1 MSAKEITATTFGLR
15 WNLPLLGAGLRLGG
29 RMVGLSVR
37 RLLRRIRMG
46 TLTVE
51 FPDGSRQTFRGDLDA
66 APEAVLRINDY
77 AALTRLFLKGD
88 TGFAES
94 YMDGHWDTPDLVGF
108 MTLVKHNEDH
118 WRRQLDGSTVSR
130 AFNRVFHRLRD
141 NHRRGSRRNI
151 EYHYD
156 LGNDFYAAWLD
167 ETMTYS
173 SAMFRTPGI
182 SPPQPS
188 PQVGREQ
195 TSPSPIHGGGRQG
208 ETHPAAT
215 PVSSPTRGGGREGE
229 THPAT
234 TPNLAT
240 AISSPTR
247 GGGREG
253 ETHPAATPNLATAQ
267 YRKYARIAAL
277 AGIDSASDV
286 LEVGCG
292 WGGFLEHTVA
302 TTGCRA
308 TGITLSREQLAYA
321 GERLARAGVE
331 ERGQVRLQ
339 DYRDV
344 TGSYD
349 AVVSIEMLEAVGEAH
364 WPDYFRTLH
373 GRLKPGAPAVVQVIT
388 IDDKVFESYR
398 RRPDFIQRYI
408 FPGGMLPSPGRLRQ
422 ESRRAG
428 LELEHVETFGADYA
442 ATLALWRERFQE
454 AWPRLRE
461 MGYGE
466 RFRRL
471 WEYYLCYC
479 ETGFRDGV
487 IDVGIYRFR
496 RPLQG

>member
-1 MSAKEITATTFGLR
+1 MSAKEITATAFGLP
-15 WNLPLLGAGLRLGG
+15 WNVPLVGAGLRLGG
-29 RMVGLSVR
+29 RMVGLSLSGLALR
-37 RLLRRIRMG
+37 RLLKRIRMG

-130 AFNRVFHRLRD
+130 AFNRLFHRLRD

-156 LGNDFYAAWLD
+156 LGNAFYAAWLD

-188 PQVGREQ
+188 PRVGREQ
-195 TSPSPIHGGGRQG
+195 TSPSP
-208 ETHPAAT
+208 
-215 PVSSPTRGGGREGE
+215 TRGGDREGE

-234 TPNLAT
+234 TP
-240 AISSPTR
+240 S
-247 GGGREG
+247 
-253 ETHPAATPNLATAQ
+253 LATAQ

-277 AGIDSASDV
+277 AGIGPASDV

-292 WGGFLEHTVA
+292 WGGFLEHAVA

-321 GERLARAGVE
+321 GERLARAGLA
-331 ERGQVRLQ
+331 ERGQARLQ

-344 TGSYD
+344 TGNYD

-364 WPDYFRTLH
+364 WPAYFRTLH

-408 FPGGMLPSPGRLRQ
+408 FPGGMLPSPGRLR
-422 ESRRAG
+422 RAARHAG
-428 LELEHVETFGADYA
+428 LVLDHAETFGADYA

-454 AWPRLRE
+454 ARPRLRE
-461 MGYGE
+461 LGYGE

>member
-1 MSAKEITATTFGLR
+1 MSTKEIAATGFGLR
-15 WNLPLLGAGLRLGG
+15 WNVPLVDAGLRLGG
-29 RMVGLSVR
+29 RIVGLSLR
-37 RLLRRIRMG
+37 RLLQRIRMG

-51 FPDGSRQTFRGDLDA
+51 FPDGSRQTFRGDLA
-66 APEAVLRINDY
+66 AGPEASLRINDY

-118 WRRQLDGSTVSR
+118 WSRQLEGSVLSR
-130 AFNRVFHRLRD
+130 AVNRMFHRRRD

-156 LGNDFYAAWLD
+156 LGNAFYAAWLD
-167 ETMTYS
+167 PTMTYS
-173 SAMFRTPGI
+173 AALFGAGSGEPG
-182 SPPQPS
+182 
-188 PQVGREQ
+188 
-195 TSPSPIHGGGRQG
+195 QG
-208 ETHPAAT
+208 DLE
-215 PVSSPTRGGGREGE
+215 
-229 THPAT
+229 
-234 TPNLAT
+234 
-240 AISSPTR
+240 
-247 GGGREG
+247 
-253 ETHPAATPNLATAQ
+253 TAQ
-267 YRKYARIAAL
+267 RRKYRRIGEL
-277 AGIDSASDV
+277 AGIHGAADV

-292 WGGFLEHTVA
+292 WGGFLEHAVA

-321 GERLARAGVE
+321 GERLARGGLA
-331 ERGQVRLQ
+331 ERGRVRLE

-344 TGSYD
+344 AGSYD

-408 FPGGMLPSPGRLRQ
+408 FPGGMLPSPGRLRR
-422 ESRRAG
+422 EARRAG
-428 LELEHVETFGADYA
+428 LVLDHVETFGADYA
-442 ATLALWRERFQE
+442 TTLRLWRERFHA

-461 MGYGE
+461 LGYGE